1 MRRISVAI
9 SDPLELSLV
18 EAQRVYRRFELIQPD
33 SRLQVIETG
42 HRIFTYDGPI
52 PVRVGLIYQNA
63 SLVRWCGR
71 KLVSGLDA
79 WQLGYLLEA
88 CELLFAGW
96 SGVHRRPPLARCWR
110 VEAMRRIMSD
120 WRLHSEYLSQGI
132 VLPFRQTVRER
143 GADLTRFVLVT
154 RPGDVSSLSY
164 LLDFVKRPHTL
175 FGTCVQKQRTSSTSC
190 DNGVMS
196 SAAGVARFR
205 ES

>member
-9 SDPLELSLV
+9 SDPLEFSLV

-52 PVRVGLIYQNA
+52 PVRVGVIYQNA

-110 VEAMRRIMSD
+110 AEAMRRIMSD

-132 VLPFRQTVRER
+132 VLPKFSRRER
-143 GADLTRFVLVT
+143 PVPKIRFSEIEAEIVE
-154 RPGDVSSLSY
+154 SSMSEP
-164 LLDFVKRPHTL
+164 DRIR
-175 FGTCVQKQRTSSTSC
+175 TCGKSIK
-190 DNGVMS
+190 
-196 SAAGVARFR
+196 
-205 ES
+205 